1 MSVRKEIRDRRSDH
15 NTRVFDYVR
24 EDDGTERIEVKS
36 GNCRRSILL
45 SDMEEQINE
54 AKTS

>member
-1 MSVRKEIRDRRSDH
+1 MYRKEIRDRRPDH

-54 AKTS
+54 AKTK